1 MADENRTEQP
11 TAKRLQDARKKGQI
25 ARSRD
30 LGVAAASVAGTIA
43 LGRLGGNLLTGL
55 AERLSIDLGRLGD
68 SPLRDVTPGELT
80 SIVMTGGAAL
90 ALLVGPI
97 AMATMI
103 AGVAIQG
110 FQGGINFAPEA
121 LKIDFTRLSP
131 ANGLRRF
138 GMMQSGLDTV
148 KTMFS
153 VAMIAWVSWVV
164 VDAVMAQG
172 VNLAWMSPAEA
183 AGTGWGHAESL
194 LWRVAWGLGFL
205 AMFDY
210 GLQKYRVHSQ
220 LKMTKQE
227 VKDEAKQNENPE
239 VKARVRRVQRE
250 MARRRMISDVPRAT
264 VVITNPTHYAVALE
278 YRRGE
283 MMAPVVLAK
292 GRDHVA
298 AVIREKAREHG
309 IPLFENKPLA
319 QALYKTAEVG
329 EMIPAPLFSAVA
341 EVLAQL
347 IRMKQLV
354 M

>member
-1 MADENRTEQP
+1 
-11 TAKRLQDARKKGQI
+11 
-25 ARSRD
+25 
-30 LGVAAASVAGTIA
+30 
-43 LGRLGGNLLTGL
+43 
-55 AERLSIDLGRLGD
+55 
-68 SPLRDVTPGELT
+68 
-80 SIVMTGGAAL
+80 
-90 ALLVGPI
+90 
-97 AMATMI
+97 
-103 AGVAIQG
+103 
-110 FQGGINFAPEA
+110 
-121 LKIDFTRLSP
+121 
-131 ANGLRRF
+131 
-138 GMMQSGLDTV
+138 
-148 KTMFS
+148 
-153 VAMIAWVSWVV
+153 
-164 VDAVMAQG
+164 
-172 VNLAWMSPAEA
+172 
-183 AGTGWGHAESL
+183 
-194 LWRVAWGLGFL
+194 
-205 AMFDY
+205 MFDY